1 MRTLDRRTVLRGIGG
16 IALGL
21 PWLEAMAAP
30 GGIFQKN
37 VRLAY
42 LFMPNGVRPEH
53 WNPAGNGG
61 QLKLTK
67 TLSPLEPIKNM
78 VNVHTGLQHPRAKG
92 GDGHYAKTANFL
104 SGEPV
109 KKTTS
114 DLYCGISCD
123 QVAAKL
129 IGQDTYLPS
138 VELAIHKTSTRID
151 TNVGFTQVYG
161 GHISWSNPT
170 TPVPKEIIPSQAYQ
184 RLFKGAKS
192 NAGRTTSDETKSL
205 LDYIKED
212 TARLTKVL
220 GTEDRHRVNQYFH
233 SVRSLEKRL
242 TKMASESYRMPR
254 DAKKP
259 PEGKPRDYNAHVN
272 LMLDI
277 IVLAL
282 QTNRTKIATFMFGNS
297 VSGQR
302 FDFFEGVSGSHHDN
316 SHCGNDA
323 KKKENTEKIARYHV
337 TMYSKMLQKMN
348 SIKEGEG
355 TLLDNSLVLFGSG
368 MKDGNRH
375 SHKDLP
381 LLVAGK
387 GGGKVKTGLHK
398 AHNNGK
404 MNNLLLGMMQTAGC
418 QIKNFGDSDG
428 AII

>member
-1 MRTLDRRTVLRGIGG
+1 MKLLDRRTVLRGTGG

-21 PWLEAMAAP
+21 PWLEAMGA
-30 GGIFQKN
+30 GNILQKN

-53 WNPAGNGG
+53 WNMNSTGS
-61 QLKLTK
+61 LKLSK
-67 TLSPLEPIKNM
+67 TLAPLESVKDL
-78 VNVHTGLQHPRAKG
+78 VNVHSGLSHPRAKG

-114 DLYCGISCD
+114 DIYCGTSCD
-123 QVAAKL
+123 QVAAKM
-129 IGQDTYLPS
+129 IGQNTYLPS
-138 VELAIHKTSTRID
+138 IELAIHKTSTRID

-161 GHISWSNPT
+161 GHIAWSSPT
-170 TPVPKEIIPSQAYQ
+170 TPVPKEIIPAQAYE
-184 RLFKGAKS
+184 RLFKGSKS
-192 NAGRTTSDETKSL
+192 NAGQTTSEETKSL
-205 LDYIKED
+205 LDYVKED
-212 TARLTKVL
+212 TARLQRML
-220 GTEDRHRVNQYFH
+220 GTEDRHRINQYFY

-242 TKMASESYRMPR
+242 NKLATESYRMPR

-259 PEGKPRDYNAHVN
+259 PEGRPKDYQTHVK

-277 IVLAL
+277 IVLAF

-316 SHCGNDA
+316 SHCGNDQA
-323 KKKENTEKIARYHV
+323 KIDNTEKIARWHV
-337 TMYSKMLQKMN
+337 MMYSSMLKKMK
-348 SIKEGEG
+348 SIKEGDG

-381 LLVAGK
+381 LIVGGR
-387 GGGKVKTGLHK
+387 GGGKVKTGKHQ
-398 AHNNGK
+398 AHNNAK
-404 MNNLLLGMMQTAGC
+404 MSNLLLGMMQTAGC
-418 QIKNFGDSDG
+418 NINKFGDSDG
-428 AII
+428 TII